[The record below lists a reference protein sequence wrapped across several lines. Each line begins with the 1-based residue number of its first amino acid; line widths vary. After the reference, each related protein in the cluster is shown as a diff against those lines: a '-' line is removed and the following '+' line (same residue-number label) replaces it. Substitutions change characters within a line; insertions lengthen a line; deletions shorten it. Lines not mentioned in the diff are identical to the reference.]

1 MSRSGR
7 DEGGQGR
14 GAGSGE
20 SGRPPLRVLVV
31 DDEPLARDCVKI
43 ALRDEPD
50 VEVVG
55 ECRDGG
61 EAVAAVRR
69 LRPDVVFLDVQMPGV
84 DGFAVV
90 ERIGAEEMPA
100 VVFVTAYDTHAIR
113 AFEVHA
119 LDYVLKPFEN
129 ARIAA
134 ALGRAREQLR
144 SRRDGELGR
153 RLAGLLRSY
162 GAGQPAS
169 AEAATAYASR
179 FTVREND
186 RIRFIPADSVD
197 WIEAADNYAVLHVG
211 EQSHRLRV
219 ALQTL
224 AAELDPKRFFQIHRS
239 AIVNLERVREI
250 QPWFGG
256 DYVAI
261 LHNGKQLRVSRTR
274 APLLLRPLT

>member
-1 MSRSGR
+1 MSRSGP
-7 DEGGQGR
+7 DGVGHGPGAEQPASGG
-14 GAGSGE
+14 AV
-20 SGRPPLRVLVV
+20 LRVLVV
-31 DDEPLARDCVKI
+31 DDEPLARDCVRI

-50 VEVVG
+50 VELVG
-55 ECRDGG
+55 ECRDGA

-69 LRPDVVFLDVQMPGV
+69 LHPDVVFLDVQMPGV

-90 ERIGAEEMPA
+90 ERIGAEQMPV

-129 ARIAA
+129 ARITA
-134 ALGRAREQLR
+134 ALARAREQLR
-144 SRRDGELGR
+144 SQRDGELGR

-162 GAGQPAS
+162 GVAESVGAEPAG
-169 AEAATAYASR
+169 AYPSR

-186 RIRFIPADSVD
+186 RIRFVPADSVD
-197 WIEAADNYAVLHVG
+197 WIEAADNYALLHVG
-211 EQSHRLRV
+211 DQSHRLRV
-219 ALQTL
+219 PLQTL
-224 AAELDPKRFFQIHRS
+224 AAQLDPKRFFQIHRS